1 MNKRNIGIN
10 HFHWLMCI
18 CDFEYSSKTGILY
31 ERVWAFWFLEILL
44 SEFIQSCLTLQS
56 HGLYGQNTG
65 EILLD
70 LPKKWFMISKP
81 EKWYQYNPQSL
92 FRFNQFLMNSCVCV
106 LIFIT
111 LYIYVT
117 PQSRYGTVSALQGSL
132 MLSRCNSTH
141 PFNFLELSF

>member
-1 MNKRNIGIN
+1 MYSINIKMNKRNIGIN

-44 SEFIQSCLTLQS
+44 
-56 HGLYGQNTG
+56 
-65 EILLD
+65 D
-70 LPKKWFMISKP
+70 LPKKWFMISTP